1 MDNARLRIIFDKN
14 KKANNTTVQGL
25 IQIEIR
31 VAGSNKSIVVSTG
44 MKLYKDQFLLK
55 VNSVCKSSTPNN
67 LLIDGV
73 VFKKLREIE
82 SYVYSDR
89 CKSLVDVKNWL
100 IGNNESNEKVIPF
113 IESEL
118 IKRSKS
124 NDLKFNTI
132 KQHYTLINK
141 LKSFGKIDTFKDI
154 TYNNI
159 SDFDNSMRNDGLLA
173 VSANKKHSIFKVY
186 IKEAINKGLISKN
199 PYDLFKPQKSKSKD
213 PIYLTEE
220 EVNKLKEYTPD
231 YGYLERTKDLYLFQ
245 CYTGLAYADLM
256 KFSKESIKEID
267 GYRAIQ
273 SNREKTDENFITLFL
288 PEAERI
294 AIKYNYE
301 LPKITN
307 QKYNEY
313 LKDVA
318 KGAGINKPLI
328 SHSARHTFATYLL
341 NKDIPIETVA
351 RALGHSN
358 IKQTQHY
365 AKLLGKKV
373 IDDMKKLL

>member
-1 MDNARLRIIFDKN
+1 MNNISIRYVFDRKNQATNSKKGLLQIEVRIIGKVDK
-14 KKANNTTVQGL
+14 TL
-25 IQIEIR
+25 
-31 VAGSNKSIVVSTG
+31 VSTG
-44 MKLYKDQFLLK
+44 IKLLK
-55 VNSVCKSSTPNN
+55 NQFSDTNGFTCIKHPNYTAITKN
-67 LLIDGV
+67 ARDTFNKVEAFVL
-73 VFKKLREIE
+73 
-82 SYVYSDR
+82 SDK
-89 CKSLVDVKNWL
+89 CKSLNDVKYWNKTDFSE
-100 IGNNESNEKVIPF
+100 ITIIDF

-118 IKRSKS
+118 RRRNASVTVIEYNHSFIKRLNEYGK
-124 NDLKFNTI
+124 I
-132 KQHYTLINK
+132 
-141 LKSFGKIDTFKDI
+141 KSFNDI

-159 SDFDNSMRNDGLLA
+159 VGLDA
-173 VSANKKHSIFKVY
+173 VLRKYITSEPTLYKRHSLFKGYVQ
-186 IKEAINKGLISKN
+186 EAINRGLFKGPN
-199 PYDLFKPQKSKSKD
+199 PYALFKNSKGKSKD
-213 PIYLTEE
+213 PIFLTENE
-220 EVNKLKEYTPD
+220 IEKIKEYTPD

-245 CYTGLAYADLM
+245 CFTGLAYADLM

-267 GYRAIQ
+267 GYKAIQ

-318 KGAGINKPLI
+318 NGAGINKPLI

-341 NKDIPIETVA
+341 NKDVPIETVA

-373 IDDMKKLL
+373 ISDMKKLL

>member
-1 MDNARLRIIFDKN
+1 MNNISIRYVFDRKNQATNSKKGLLQIEVRIIGKVN
-14 KKANNTTVQGL
+14 KTL
-25 IQIEIR
+25 
-31 VAGSNKSIVVSTG
+31 VSTG
-44 MKLYKDQFLLK
+44 IKILKNQFSDTNGFTCIK
-55 VNSVCKSSTPNN
+55 HPNASAITKN
-67 LLIDGV
+67 ARDT
-73 VFKKLREIE
+73 FNKIE
-82 SYVYSDR
+82 AFVLSDK
-89 CKSLVDVKNWL
+89 CKSLNDVKHWN
-100 IGNNESNEKVIPF
+100 KVDFSEITIVDF

-118 IKRSKS
+118 RRKNASVTVVEY
-124 NDLKFNTI
+124 N
-132 KQHYTLINK
+132 H
-141 LKSFGKIDTFKDI
+141 SFIRRLNEYGKIKTFEDI
-154 TYNNI
+154 NYNNI
-159 SDFDNSMRNDGLLA
+159 VGLDA
-173 VSANKKHSIFKVY
+173 VLRKYITSEPTLYKRHSLFKGY
-186 IKEAINKGLISKN
+186 IQEAINRGLFKGPN
-199 PYDLFKPQKSKSKD
+199 PYALFKNAKGKSKD
-213 PIYLTEE
+213 PIFLTENE
-220 EVNKLKEYTPD
+220 IEKLKQYTPD

-313 LKDVA
+313 LKDVS